1 MKGRKRIKKASFT
14 VEAAFIVPLSAAV
27 LALLIVFIYFTHEKA
42 WAVSVAC
49 EASFYAMQRQE
60 SEETRGEILEERLE
74 VRKKENPLGVNMTD
88 YKVEESKKNLKISME
103 ECVFPESFGKRFSS
117 SFYLELKLFD
127 PVKVKR
133 TLWLGN
139 YVTKQQEGSES

>member
-14 VEAAFIVPLSAAV
+14 VEAAFIVPLSAVV

-42 WAVSVAC
+42 WAVSAAC
-49 EASFYAMQRQE
+49 EVSFYAMQRQE
-60 SEETRGEILEERLE
+60 SEQTRGEILEERLE
-74 VRKKENPLGVNMTD
+74 KRKKENPLGVNVTD
-88 YKVEESKKNLKISME
+88 YKVEESKTNLKISME
-103 ECVFPESFGKRFSS
+103 ECVFPKSFGKRFSS

-139 YVTKQQEGSES
+139 YVIKQQEGSES